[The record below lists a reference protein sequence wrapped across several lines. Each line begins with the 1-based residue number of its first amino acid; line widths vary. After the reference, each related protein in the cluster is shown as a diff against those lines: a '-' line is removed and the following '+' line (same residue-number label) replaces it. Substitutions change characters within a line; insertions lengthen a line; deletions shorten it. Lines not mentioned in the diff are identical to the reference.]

1 MTKTALL
8 KLTAPDYDVVPALD
22 RIASTIYEGGKLHRI
37 NESWRIRIAAGEIKR
52 LRAALKRMNRQL
64 QAAQK

>member
-1 MTKTALL
+1 MATKIERLR
-8 KLTAPDYDVVPALD
+8 KERD
-22 RIASTIYEGGKLHRI
+22 
-37 NESWRIRIAAGEIKR
+37 ESWRIRIAAGEIKR